1 MTSTA
6 DFVNDNYAILVSKF
20 DESTTL
26 GDSVYDIFEKNDD
39 IITEYSIVWV
49 NTYEKNRRDGSLK
62 FFFVTFHRIPII

>member
-26 GDSVYDIFEKNDD
+26 GDSVM
-39 IITEYSIVWV
+39 
-49 NTYEKNRRDGSLK
+49 TYLRKMMILLLNIPLFGSTLMK
-62 FFFVTFHRIPII
+62 KTAGTGP